1 MQKGKI
7 SSFGAVDANG
17 LYKEAKVLPNT
28 ESGMPTRFLTIP
40 WYLRGTMGNL
50 AINTEVVFETFADL
64 TGFIVGRFDGEWN
77 GTIPYELMTEKG
89 LTVANNI
96 SCTDLATSSVASQN
110 SHIHGNGNNGADTTA
125 PKG

>member
-7 SSFGAVDANG
+7 SSFGATDENG

-40 WYLRGTMGNL
+40 WYLRGSMGNL
-50 AINTEVVFETFADL
+50 EINTEVVFETFADL
-64 TGFIVGRFDGEWN
+64 TGFIVGRFDGEWT
-77 GTIPYELMTEKG
+77 GVIPYELLTEKG
-89 LTVANNI
+89 LTVTNNVT
-96 SCTDLATSSVASQN
+96 CADLTTSAVASQN
-110 SHIHGNGNNGADTTA
+110 SHVHGNGNNGADTTA

>member
-7 SSFGAVDANG
+7 SSFGATDENG

-28 ESGMPTRFLTIP
+28 EASMPTRFLTIP
-40 WYLRGTMGNL
+40 WYLRGSMGNL

-64 TGFIVGRFDGEWN
+64 TGYIIGRFDGEWN
-77 GTIPYELMTEKG
+77 GVIPYELTTEKG
-89 LTVANNI
+89 LTVTNNVTC
-96 SCTDLATSSVASQN
+96 SDLATSAVASQN
-110 SHIHGNGNNGADTTA
+110 GHVHGNGNNGADTTA